1 MDEKKE
7 KEKIILKKIYN
18 EKNKNKYRLVD
29 DTAEK
34 PDFTMEDLKNG
45 DIFGVEVTNMYY
57 DEFSARL
64 KEIPNYIG
72 EMLKNGIPRKATG
85 ILNKHQLYIEIDK
98 SWHYIGDT
106 IGESFKKYDD
116 YIDALVNTINTKSI
130 KAKKYNNK
138 LKYIELFIN
147 DKENYLTF
155 KNIKHL
161 AYLEKS
167 EKLWQVINKSPFKR
181 IYFFTIVDRKEML
194 LLIGDT
200 KTGPL
205 SITAE
210 EMNKHQKY
218 MKELLKE
225 DA

>member
-1 MDEKKE
+1 MEEKKE

-18 EKNKNKYRLVD
+18 EKNKSKYMLVD
-29 DTAEK
+29 DTSEK
-34 PDFTMEDLKNG
+34 PDFIMRNLKNG

-85 ILNKHQLYIEIDK
+85 ILNKHQLYIKIDK
-98 SWHYIGDT
+98 NWHYIGDT

-116 YIDALVNTINTKSI
+116 YINALVYTINKKSI
-130 KAKKYNNK
+130 KAKKYNNN

-155 KNIKHL
+155 KSVKHL

-167 EKLWQVINKSPFKR
+167 EKLWQAINKSPFKR
-181 IYFFTIVDRKEML
+181 IYFFTIVDRQEML
-194 LLIGDT
+194 LLTGDT

-205 SITAE
+205 GITAE
-210 EMNKHQKY
+210 EMQAHKNY
-218 MKELLKE
+218 MKELYKE